1 MDKVIVGFKETQEAL
16 TFVFSLAKGVQN
28 SFSDDGKFTITDL
41 PKFLPALLDL
51 KDAYQGADQIPLE
64 FKMANQAE
72 ADELK
77 VWVKENFDIADDQ
90 VEKAIEDAFAVILD
104 LWIVINTYVLGK
116 NSNEP
121 KGEGRPE
128 DGTSV
133 QG

>member
-90 VEKAIEDAFAVILD
+90 SFL
-104 LWIVINTYVLGK
+104 
-116 NSNEP
+116 
-121 KGEGRPE
+121 
-128 DGTSV
+128 
-133 QG
+133 